1 MCINE
6 SKRIYPIYTKMA
18 ESLNAGEAI
27 YQLKNAEE
35 MRLKLIKCFQ
45 MIETQSGQILK
56 YEPDTQNKD
65 QLKLQR
71 NIRFQSI
78 NFLKEHSFTLS
89 QLPISEVYAKL
100 KSQREVYLQ
109 EEMKRVEMEQLK
121 QKNEINKRLNKKH
134 SKQIKINNKM
144 PNISIDNSN
153 GWMPNSIQATAAL
166 FLESDSEDD
175 ENEDANDYDDQNG
188 DYERKSLSSQKK
200 TTRPLSDKEKAL
212 KIQIKLVEKYLEE
225 ALKSNKHDEAKI
237 LQKNLNELLNS
248 LVDQ

>member
-1 MCINE
+1 
-6 SKRIYPIYTKMA
+6 MA

-89 QLPISEVYAKL
+89 QLPISEAYAKL

-134 SKQIKINNKM
+134 SKQIKINNKRH
-144 PNISIDNSN
+144 IILD
-153 GWMPNSIQATAAL
+153 
-166 FLESDSEDD
+166 
-175 ENEDANDYDDQNG
+175 
-188 DYERKSLSSQKK
+188 
-200 TTRPLSDKEKAL
+200 RPHLCF
-212 KIQIKLVEKYLEE
+212 IKFMR
-225 ALKSNKHDEAKI
+225 A
-237 LQKNLNELLNS
+237 
-248 LVDQ
+248 